1 MPSTVLKKTLSSSCV
16 ELLDL
21 PNENTGHPVKS
32 EFQIN
37 NIDCFNIG
45 ISQTLHIK
53 NVFVSL
59 KFKFNWK
66 SHILLNISIFVV
78 TVLSDSLGESPRKLG
93 S

>member
-1 MPSTVLKKTLSSSCV
+1 MSSSCV

-32 EFQIN
+32 EFQMN
-37 NIDCFNIG
+37 NIDYFNIG
-45 ISQTLHIK
+45 ISQTLRIK
-53 NVFVSL
+53 NLFVSL

-66 SHILLNISIFVV
+66 SYILLNIPIFVL
-78 TVLSDSLGESPRKLG
+78 TVLSDYLGESSRKLG